1 MYHFL
6 QCNNFFVIFDIETFN
21 KLKTMKRVLLLV
33 VPCVLAVGGW
43 IFFNP
48 SKCEKR
54 GVIEAIEARRSIR
67 AYKDIPVE
75 REKLQLLAECG
86 VKAPSAMNRQEWEV
100 RIVDSKEWI
109 DGATATYL
117 KAVEGTDKAKYMLT
131 PTFKNI
137 FRNAPAVIF
146 VAAPDGLFAGENVG
160 CLSQNIMLAATE
172 LGLGTCFLG
181 SVQMMFA
188 ESAMSE
194 YLLSLGF
201 SEGYRLRYALAV
213 GYPDEAPETQPRDMS
228 KIKFVE

>member
-1 MYHFL
+1 
-6 QCNNFFVIFDIETFN
+6 
-21 KLKTMKRVLLLV
+21 MKRLVLLLAL
-33 VPCVLAVGGW
+33 CVTALLSVW
-43 IFFNP
+43 LVTE
-48 SKCEKR
+48 SQKKS
-54 GVIEAIEARRSIR
+54 GVIDAIEARRSIR
-67 AYKDIPVE
+67 AYKDTPVE

-109 DGATATYL
+109 DNCTSAYL

-146 VAAPDGLFAGENVG
+146 VAAPEGLFAGENVG
-160 CLSQNIMLAATE
+160 CLAQNIMLAATE

-188 ESAMSE
+188 EPAITD
-194 YLLSLGF
+194 YVTSLGF
-201 SEGYRLRYALAV
+201 SEGYHLRYALAV
-213 GYPDEAPETQPRDMS
+213 GYPDEKPDAKPRDLS

>member
-1 MYHFL
+1 
-6 QCNNFFVIFDIETFN
+6 
-21 KLKTMKRVLLLV
+21 MKRLVLLLAL
-33 VPCVLAVGGW
+33 CVTALLSVW
-43 IFFNP
+43 LVTE
-48 SKCEKR
+48 SQKKS
-54 GVIEAIEARRSIR
+54 GVIDAIEARRSIR
-67 AYKDIPVE
+67 AYKDTPVE

-100 RIVDSKEWI
+100 CIVDSKEWI
-109 DGATATYL
+109 DNCTSAYL

-146 VAAPDGLFAGENVG
+146 VAAPEGLFAGENVG
-160 CLSQNIMLAATE
+160 CLAQNIMLAATE

-188 ESAMSE
+188 EPAMAD
-194 YLLSLGF
+194 YVTSLGF
-201 SEGYRLRYALAV
+201 SEGYHLRYALAV
-213 GYPDEAPETQPRDMS
+213 GYPDEKPDAKPRDLS